1 MTPVSGC
8 ATGLHTLTV
17 TTAVDH
23 LLQAGDGDETTAEQ
37 ANNSLTTTKGFQV
50 NP

>member
-1 MTPVSGC
+1 MTGVSGC
-8 ATGLHTLTV
+8 ATGLHPLTV
-17 TTAVDH
+17 TPAVDV
-23 LLQAGDGDETTAEQ
+23 LPQAGDGDETTAAQ